1 MKKANIK
8 RYLGAFAAAVTLSAA
23 SVSAQAATFE
33 YNWVGEVTSN
43 NGAGLLP
50 VDIGGSLG
58 GFFLADDGGD
68 GAIADGDI
76 DNTLNYAGS
85 TYCVNN
91 PGNCSA
97 SRFAVFNLNGSPAF
111 PAIREGSASGS
122 SLTTDALGNI
132 TGGSVTID
140 AKVPTGTLG
149 NLTIDATAGTWAF
162 EIFGND
168 VAQGTGAFEAVAAV
182 PVPAA
187 AWLFGSALLGLVGVG
202 RRRKLAA

>member
-1 MKKANIK
+1 MKNK
-8 RYLGAFAAAVTLSAA
+8 LTLLAAAIVVSAA

-33 YNWVGEVTSN
+33 YNWVGTVTSN

-50 VDIGGSLG
+50 VDVGGSLG

-85 TYCVNN
+85 TYCINN
-91 PGNCSA
+91 PGSCSA
-97 SRFAVFNLNGSPAF
+97 SRFAVFNLDDSPAF
-111 PAIREGSASGS
+111 PAIKDGAASGS

-132 TGGSVTID
+132 TGGSVSIT
-140 AKVPTGTLG
+140 AAVPTGTVGTL
-149 NLTIDATAGTWAF
+149 NIDADAGTWAF
-162 EIFGND
+162 VIFGND
-168 VAQGTGAFEAVAAV
+168 IAQGTGGFEAVAPV

-187 AWLFGSALLGLVGVG
+187 AWLFGSALVGLAGIG
-202 RRRKLAA
+202 RRRAA